1 MGVIEVED
9 IKDIIVDV
17 TEQIRSLL
25 STVYL

>member
-9 IKDIIVDV
+9 IKDVIVDV

>member
-9 IKDIIVDV
+9 IEDAIVDV